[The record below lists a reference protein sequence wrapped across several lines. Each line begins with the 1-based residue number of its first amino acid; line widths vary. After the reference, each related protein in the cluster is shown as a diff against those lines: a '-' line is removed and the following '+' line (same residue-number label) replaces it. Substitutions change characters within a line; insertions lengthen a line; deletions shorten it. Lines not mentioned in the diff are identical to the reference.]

1 MSYASQLAAFERTVQ
16 YLVELYI
23 TSCDNLYASGNI
35 ENQCDYNEAW
45 NNASWTKSGGTT
57 TNTNAYAQP
66 HSTPGDGMEKVN
78 FAAVG
83 DYIES
88 NSSDDDAA
96 SQTFNVSC
104 WLRADTGTGTVTL
117 KVVNTAATLEESSVV
132 CHLTETPQ
140 RFSVTRTFGA
150 GAGGKVRLRV
160 YRDTGDLAAV
170 GAWGGQITKG
180 APLYNYRGPLGAG
193 TTYVSQCNA
202 TDAGA
207 GNRCWYSRPTCQDAD
222 NFKINTYQ
230 PTPGLKVFR
239 FCRQDA
245 PLAVAGEDIWPM
257 LRSVEFVPQQI
268 DPERAV
274 TVSERVKLTFQD
286 DAATWV
292 WNQDKASAGGLVNTG
307 APSGTFWRRFLKIY
321 RNYSN
326 PRNYVLVKVGFVEAG
341 GVLSDYQQRGKYLID
356 NLSIDASGLVTM
368 ELVSALRLLREKAP
382 AKISESNLL
391 NGAIDASTTSVTVDD
406 ASELTVPGSGYTV
419 TIQIESEFM
428 NVTGISGNVLTVQR
442 GRWGS
447 TAATHANDLAW
458 KEVLMYGTE
467 RSTPSQTPIGKN
479 PIDIIVELLQ
489 RGGIAAADIDTT
501 TLYDERDTWLAGS
514 ADAATGAQSGI
525 LFKRAGLTVDG
536 AQGGISIQQ
545 DINTYIRQVSE
556 SCMLSLWV
564 GEDQRITGRIFAPAR
579 PSVALADITETGS
592 VIKSSLTV
600 DDNEDSR
607 ITRVVVC
614 RDMITGRTGEAV
626 DDYQTFTVV
635 VGAEEEAT
643 DYYGRARTKVIY
655 CPWIRSGD
663 DTTAKRLGRR
673 IFSRFRNSARMV
685 SFDLEIKDD
694 AIECGDFAFL
704 TTTRICKADGTT
716 DAQRIM
722 QVVEKKRTGPGRL
735 SLKTIDTGLFRRY
748 GFIAPAGTP
757 DYGTAS
763 TQQRRYGFIGRASDN
778 QVGTPPEEGYYIWG

>member
-1 MSYASQLAAFERTVQ
+1 
-16 YLVELYI
+16 
-23 TSCDNLYASGNI
+23 
-35 ENQCDYNEAW
+35 
-45 NNASWTKSGGTT
+45 
-57 TNTNAYAQP
+57 
-66 HSTPGDGMEKVN
+66 
-78 FAAVG
+78 
-83 DYIES
+83 
-88 NSSDDDAA
+88 
-96 SQTFNVSC
+96 
-104 WLRADTGTGTVTL
+104 
-117 KVVNTAATLEESSVV
+117 
-132 CHLTETPQ
+132 
-140 RFSVTRTFGA
+140 
-150 GAGGKVRLRV
+150 
-160 YRDTGDLAAV
+160 
-170 GAWGGQITKG
+170 
-180 APLYNYRGPLGAG
+180 
-193 TTYVSQCNA
+193 
-202 TDAGA
+202 
-207 GNRCWYSRPTCQDAD
+207 
-222 NFKINTYQ
+222 
-230 PTPGLKVFR
+230 
-239 FCRQDA
+239 
-245 PLAVAGEDIWPM
+245 
-257 LRSVEFVPQQI
+257 
-268 DPERAV
+268 
-274 TVSERVKLTFQD
+274 
-286 DAATWV
+286 
-292 WNQDKASAGGLVNTG
+292 
-307 APSGTFWRRFLKIY
+307 
-321 RNYSN
+321 
-326 PRNYVLVKVGFVEAG
+326 
-341 GVLSDYQQRGKYLID
+341 
-356 NLSIDASGLVTM
+356 
-368 ELVSALRLLREKAP
+368 
-382 AKISESNLL
+382 
-391 NGAIDASTTSVTVDD
+391 
-406 ASELTVPGSGYTV
+406 
-419 TIQIESEFM
+419 
-428 NVTGISGNVLTVQR
+428 
-442 GRWGS
+442 
-447 TAATHANDLAW
+447 
-458 KEVLMYGTE
+458 MYGTE